1 MGLFGHSKQ
10 KDKLIKYLKEKNI
23 SSNEK
28 NGKIEI
34 ELLFKDKGF
43 SLYPYFVVD
52 DDNDYFSIII
62 NIKKIE
68 KTSVDLFEKIND
80 FNLLSQYFTLKISND
95 NILYLEYNS
104 IFNDNIKDIFDCTI
118 NSLYSLSEAIDNI

>member
-10 KDKLIKYLKEKNI
+10 KDNLIKYLKEKNI

-28 NGKIEI
+28 DGKIEI

-52 DDNDYFSIII
+52 DDNDYFFIII
-62 NIKKIE
+62 NLKKVE

>member
-23 SSNEK
+23 SSTEK
-28 NGKIEI
+28 DGKIEI

-62 NIKKIE
+62 NLKKVE

>member
-28 NGKIEI
+28 DGKIEI

-52 DDNDYFSIII
+52 DDND
-62 NIKKIE
+62 
-68 KTSVDLFEKIND
+68 
-80 FNLLSQYFTLKISND
+80 
-95 NILYLEYNS
+95 
-104 IFNDNIKDIFDCTI
+104 
-118 NSLYSLSEAIDNI
+118 

>member
-62 NIKKIE
+62 NLKKVE
-68 KTSVDLFEKIND
+68 KTSIDLFEKIND
-80 FNLLSQYFTLKISND
+80 FNLLSQYFVLKVSND
-95 NILYLEYNS
+95 NVLYLEYNS
-104 IFNDNIKDIFDCTI
+104 IFNDNIRDIFDCAI
-118 NSLYSLSEAIDNI
+118 NSLFGLSNAIDSI

>member
-62 NIKKIE
+62 NLKKVE
-68 KTSVDLFEKIND
+68 KTSVDLLEKIND

>member
-28 NGKIEI
+28 DGKIEI

-62 NIKKIE
+62 NLKKVE